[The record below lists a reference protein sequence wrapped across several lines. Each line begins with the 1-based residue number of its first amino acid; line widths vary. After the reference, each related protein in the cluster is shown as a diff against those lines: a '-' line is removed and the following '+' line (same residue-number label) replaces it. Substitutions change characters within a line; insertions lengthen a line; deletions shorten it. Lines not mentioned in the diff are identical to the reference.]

1 MKFGVAM
8 PKSKKYKQYDPWVKA
23 AISSTGRI
31 DLFPAFNIP
40 RMTAKYWIKQ
50 RIAVE
55 DPILES
61 LTNALNES
69 REDREQLKSSV
80 AENKALTI
88 LLKEIVEIIGFKL
101 RWKHIDSRENRDK
114 ILKAI
119 TTAMNCATRDACL
132 EILDLSLSRYK
143 RWKREKRGC
152 GLPETKLCP
161 KGGLNQLTYHEIQL
175 MREFVTSKD
184 YAHFP
189 IRSLHYYTK
198 REGIL
203 FCTYSTWRKYIDQYG
218 WLRPRKKKRKKIT
231 RIGIRAKHP
240 NEIWHMDVSHF
251 ILPDGSKCFIQ
262 AIIDNFSRYVLAW
275 HVMTSYDGAKS
286 ATLLEEAL
294 RKSKKI
300 KSQNLRLIVDG
311 GGENKN
317 HKVKKLEDQ
326 GHFKKQVARFE
337 ISFSN
342 SMVEALFRSIKN
354 NYLYSQQIKNSKS
367 LRKHVNFWFGEHN
380 DRIPHTAFKGE
391 TPFERFNQT
400 WDKEQEVRILLRQE
414 DAIKLRIKHNQ
425 QVFCQICKAA

>member
-1 MKFGVAM
+1 MS
-8 PKSKKYKQYDPWVKA
+8 KSKKYKQYDPWIKA

-31 DLFPAFNIP
+31 DLFPAFKIP

-50 RIAVE
+50 RITVD

-69 REDREQLKSSV
+69 RADQEQLKNEA
-80 AENKALTI
+80 AEQMALKG
-88 LLKEIVEIIGFKL
+88 LLKEIVEILGFKL
-101 RWKHIDSRENRDK
+101 RWKQIDSKDNREK
-114 ILKAI
+114 ILESI
-119 TTAMNCATRDACL
+119 NNAMDSATRDACL
-132 EILDLSLSRYK
+132 ETLDLSLSRYK

-161 KGGLNQLTYHEIQL
+161 KGGLNQLTFQEIQL
-175 MREFVTSKD
+175 MREFVTSKE

-198 REGIL
+198 KEGLL

-251 ILPDGSKCFIQ
+251 VFPDGTKCFIQ

-275 HVMTSYDGAKS
+275 QVMTSYDGAKS
-286 ATLLEEAL
+286 AALLEEAL
-294 RKSKKI
+294 MKSKKI
-300 KSQNLRLIVDG
+300 KSKNLRLIVDG

-317 HKVKKLEDQ
+317 HKVKKLEND
-326 GHFKKQVARFE
+326 GHFKKQVAQFE

-367 LRKHVNFWFGEHN
+367 LRKHVDFWLGEHN

-391 TPFERFNQT
+391 TPFEKFNQI
-400 WDKEQEVRILLRQE
+400 WNKEQEVRILLRQE

-425 QVFCQICKAA
+425 QVFCQLCKAA